1 MPLYCTPTRVRS
13 LHGAQPIDKHNLGY
27 IRLAKKAS
35 STTLRSS
42 LSSSSRSHVVS
53 LYRVSFLFLPEQHPP
68 PHKHRNMTDVS
79 LITALS
85 VLPPP
90 PRYPTQAAY
99 NAAVGAG
106 HIPPMIETNNI
117 LSNPEDHF
125 LVGEGELTPAPVL
138 ALCEISSATPR
149 LNQCDVT
156 QAPMSLRKIYTLQL
170 LLHIRQRPL

>member
-1 MPLYCTPTRVRS
+1 MPAL
-13 LHGAQPIDKHNLGY
+13 AFAKH
-27 IRLAKKAS
+27 
-35 STTLRSS
+35 
-42 LSSSSRSHVVS
+42 
-53 LYRVSFLFLPEQHPP
+53 
-68 PHKHRNMTDVS
+68 HKMTDVS

-125 LVGEGELTPAPVL
+125 LVGEGE
-138 ALCEISSATPR
+138 PR
-149 LNQCDVT
+149 PSPPFFAFLS
-156 QAPMSLRKIYTLQL
+156 M
-170 LLHIRQRPL
+170 RPRR

>member
-1 MPLYCTPTRVRS
+1 M
-13 LHGAQPIDKHNLGY
+13 
-27 IRLAKKAS
+27 
-35 STTLRSS
+35 
-42 LSSSSRSHVVS
+42 S
-53 LYRVSFLFLPEQHPP
+53 LYPIYTCPIFVIAPLR
-68 PHKHRNMTDVS
+68 KHYIMTDVS

-125 LVGEGELTPAPVL
+125 LVGEGELAQAPSCFSLPAE
-138 ALCEISSATPR
+138 ASSA
-149 LNQCDVT
+149 
-156 QAPMSLRKIYTLQL
+156 ALRD
-170 LLHIRQRPL
+170 PG

>member
-1 MPLYCTPTRVRS
+1 
-13 LHGAQPIDKHNLGY
+13 
-27 IRLAKKAS
+27 
-35 STTLRSS
+35 
-42 LSSSSRSHVVS
+42 
-53 LYRVSFLFLPEQHPP
+53 
-68 PHKHRNMTDVS
+68 MTDVS

-125 LVGEGELTPAPVL
+125 LVGEGEHSSKPPSHFERASHFLRAREAKPV
-138 ALCEISSATPR
+138 
-149 LNQCDVT
+149 
-156 QAPMSLRKIYTLQL
+156 
-170 LLHIRQRPL
+170 

>member
-1 MPLYCTPTRVRS
+1 M
-13 LHGAQPIDKHNLGY
+13 
-27 IRLAKKAS
+27 
-35 STTLRSS
+35 
-42 LSSSSRSHVVS
+42 
-53 LYRVSFLFLPEQHPP
+53 
-68 PHKHRNMTDVS
+68 S

-125 LVGEGELTPAPVL
+125 LVGEGELALASSFIRAPR
-138 ALCEISSATPR
+138 S
-149 LNQCDVT
+149 
-156 QAPMSLRKIYTLQL
+156 
-170 LLHIRQRPL
+170 LLHAAPPG

>member
-1 MPLYCTPTRVRS
+1 
-13 LHGAQPIDKHNLGY
+13 
-27 IRLAKKAS
+27 
-35 STTLRSS
+35 
-42 LSSSSRSHVVS
+42 
-53 LYRVSFLFLPEQHPP
+53 
-68 PHKHRNMTDVS
+68 MTDVS

-125 LVGEGELTPAPVL
+125 LVGEGEPRPRPPYLQASQTCCAREAKPV
-138 ALCEISSATPR
+138 
-149 LNQCDVT
+149 
-156 QAPMSLRKIYTLQL
+156 
-170 LLHIRQRPL
+170 

>member
-1 MPLYCTPTRVRS
+1 M
-13 LHGAQPIDKHNLGY
+13 
-27 IRLAKKAS
+27 
-35 STTLRSS
+35 
-42 LSSSSRSHVVS
+42 S
-53 LYRVSFLFLPEQHPP
+53 LYAIYLPPFSIVVPLRAH
-68 PHKHRNMTDVS
+68 HNMTDVS

-125 LVGEGELTPAPVL
+125 LVGEGELAPAPIPHSRPARL
-138 ALCEISSATPR
+138 PR
-149 LNQCDVT
+149 LRC
-156 QAPMSLRKIYTLQL
+156 APG
-170 LLHIRQRPL
+170 

>member
-1 MPLYCTPTRVRS
+1 
-13 LHGAQPIDKHNLGY
+13 
-27 IRLAKKAS
+27 
-35 STTLRSS
+35 
-42 LSSSSRSHVVS
+42 
-53 LYRVSFLFLPEQHPP
+53 
-68 PHKHRNMTDVS
+68 MTDVS

-125 LVGEGELTPAPVL
+125 LVGEGELAQALSCISLPAEL
-138 ALCEISSATPR
+138 PR
-149 LNQCDVT
+149 LRCAT
-156 QAPMSLRKIYTLQL
+156 QAKPV
-170 LLHIRQRPL
+170 

>member
-1 MPLYCTPTRVRS
+1 MPPFRQQY
-13 LHGAQPIDKHNLGY
+13 
-27 IRLAKKAS
+27 
-35 STTLRSS
+35 
-42 LSSSSRSHVVS
+42 
-53 LYRVSFLFLPEQHPP
+53 
-68 PHKHRNMTDVS
+68 NMTDVS

-125 LVGEGELTPAPVL
+125 LVGEGEPRPV
-138 ALCEISSATPR
+138 SFPHFATPR
-149 LNQCDVT
+149 ES
-156 QAPMSLRKIYTLQL
+156 SLSLCAT
-170 LLHIRQRPL
+170 PG